1 MDQLME
7 GLIMAGLAMQAAA
20 SSRPASGAEH
30 MFSHLWEMEGL
41 GHDADP
47 PLSHGFKVGVGSISV
62 AALYERVL
70 QRDLSNLDI
79 EAICDAWPTWEEVE
93 QEVRATHTVPGLDEY
108 AVEESRAKYVG
119 ADQLKERL
127 ELIGEVWSGLRERLE
142 AQLMPADQLREMLR
156 AAGCPTSP
164 AEIGLSWEDF
174 RATYT
179 RARTIRRRYNVLD
192 LATETG
198 IFEECVEEL
207 FAPGGFWARDA
218 ASQEVS

>member
-1 MDQLME
+1 
-7 GLIMAGLAMQAAA
+7 
-20 SSRPASGAEH
+20 
-30 MFSHLWEMEGL
+30 MFSHLWELEGL
-41 GHDADP
+41 GHDEDP

-70 QRDLSNLDI
+70 RRDLSNLDI
-79 EAICDAWPTWEEVE
+79 GAICGAWPTWEEVE
-93 QEVRATHTVPGLDEY
+93 QQVRAMHTSPGLEEY
-108 AVEESRAKYVG
+108 AVQESRAKYVSAEG
-119 ADQLKERL
+119 LKERL
-127 ELIGEVWSGLRERLE
+127 ELLGELWPGLREKLE
-142 AQLMPADQLREMLR
+142 AQLMPADRLREMLR

-164 AEIGLSWEDF
+164 EEIGLSREDF

-192 LATETG
+192 LAVETG

-218 ASQEVS
+218 ASREVG

>member
-1 MDQLME
+1 
-7 GLIMAGLAMQAAA
+7 
-20 SSRPASGAEH
+20 

-41 GHDADP
+41 GHDEDP

-79 EAICDAWPTWEEVE
+79 GAICGAWPTWEEVE
-93 QEVRATHTVPGLDEY
+93 QQVRAMHTAPGLEEY
-108 AVEESRAKYVG
+108 AVDESRAKYVS
-119 ADQLKERL
+119 ADQLRERL
-127 ELIGEVWSGLRERLE
+127 ELIGELWPGLRERLE
-142 AQLMPADQLREMLR
+142 GQLMPADQLREMLR

-164 AEIGLSWEDF
+164 EEIGLSWEDF

-192 LATETG
+192 LAVETG

-218 ASQEVS
+218 ARQA